1 MLLPPPV
8 VTIVGSAIFTGP
20 EGQSFPIIVLRW
32 DFLFAKG
39 TVKKVKQSM
48 VLDSDLVPFFHFPI
62 ARQFSFADLTF
73 FSPLLQ
79 GKL

>member
-8 VTIVGSAIFTGP
+8 VTVVESAIFTGP

-32 DFLFAKG
+32 DLLFAKG
-39 TVKKVKQSM
+39 AVEKVKQYV
-48 VLDSDLVPFFHFPI
+48 VLDSDLVPFVHFPI
-62 ARQFSFADLTF
+62 AHQFSFGDSTF

-79 GKL
+79 GEL